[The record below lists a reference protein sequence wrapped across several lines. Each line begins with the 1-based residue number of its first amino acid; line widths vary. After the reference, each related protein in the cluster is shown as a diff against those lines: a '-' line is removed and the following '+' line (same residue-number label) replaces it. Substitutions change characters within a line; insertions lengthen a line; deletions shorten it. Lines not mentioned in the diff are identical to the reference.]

1 MLWRVRGA
9 SLRGHQRV
17 WHLWKDQRCLLLR
30 RQVSHNTRKAIME
43 IDKIYNI
50 DCEKGMALLPEGY
63 NYCIVTD
70 PPFNIGYHYNK
81 YRDKMEET
89 EYYKWLAKIIGGRPC
104 CIIHYPEA
112 LYKLAFYIG
121 DFPQRVVSWV
131 YNSNTPRQHRDA
143 AYFGVKPNFNL
154 VRQPYKN
161 PTDRRIMER
170 MAKGFVGSKCYD
182 WVEINQVKNVSKKAN
197 KNGITHPCQMPEEV
211 MRRLVGIIPE
221 DFVIVDPFIGSG
233 TTAIAAIKQKRH
245 FIGMELDKEYYD
257 IACKRVKDELINP
270 TLF

>member
-1 MLWRVRGA
+1 
-9 SLRGHQRV
+9 
-17 WHLWKDQRCLLLR
+17 
-30 RQVSHNTRKAIME
+30 
-43 IDKIYNI
+43 
-50 DCEKGMALLPEGY
+50 
-63 NYCIVTD
+63 
-70 PPFNIGYHYNK
+70 
-81 YRDKMEET
+81 
-89 EYYKWLAKIIGGRPC
+89 
-104 CIIHYPEA
+104 
-112 LYKLAFYIG
+112 
-121 DFPQRVVSWV
+121 
-131 YNSNTPRQHRDA
+131 
-143 AYFGVKPNFNL
+143 
-154 VRQPYKN
+154 
-161 PTDRRIMER
+161 MER

-197 KNGITHPCQMPEEV
+197 KNGITHPCRMPEEV